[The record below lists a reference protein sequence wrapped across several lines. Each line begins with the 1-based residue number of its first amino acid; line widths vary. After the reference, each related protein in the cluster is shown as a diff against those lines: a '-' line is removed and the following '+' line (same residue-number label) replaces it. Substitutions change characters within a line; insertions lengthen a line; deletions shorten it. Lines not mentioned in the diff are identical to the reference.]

1 LLLLLVLLLAASEVR
16 GSAPEPG
23 IWNFVNLTGE
33 SNYVGV
39 VKNAFK
45 GSRLDIRVD
54 CQTESASKPVRVLIG
69 FTLRRT
75 VCWDEFLALDS
86 KEAKEQQVYRSYYDN
101 PSVVAYRVGA
111 AASKDYVQEYIK
123 EEFIAVCNQDF
134 TIPPHETYRSE
145 KKPVYELE
153 KDRQLAVS
161 IFGNMNMMRNNYER
175 QRASDADEK
184 DGVYLLVVHVAVI
197 SNTQPVTASVHV
209 QMRSPTGGFLSLV
222 DWPLLPFYATMCG
235 VYAVMGLVWL
245 IVCRIHRSSVLG
257 IHFGI
262 GGVIFWGL
270 VENAMFLAEF
280 LIINNLGQATEALM
294 LVAEVVSSGKRALA
308 RMLVICVSSGCFEV
322 VNLKTGP
329 LLNRVL
335 GTGGLYFI
343 LASIEA
349 CLRVTHPKND
359 PSNKTLL
366 VAVPLSIVDL
376 SIFCWIFYAL
386 FATIRT
392 LRLQNNQTKLSQFK
406 HFTIAL
412 ALAVIASI
420 AFIIWSI
427 AFHKVVDCLTQWKD
441 LWVDE
446 AFWHL
451 LFSILLV
458 VIMILWRPT
467 EKGTSGHY
475 FSNQVPASVFVIPDK
490 IAALKLPTAED
501 PQAYTSTSV
510 PVSLDA
516 AKLPAYQEVAKVDTG
531 YHKF

>member
-1 LLLLLVLLLAASEVR
+1 
-16 GSAPEPG
+16 
-23 IWNFVNLTGE
+23 
-33 SNYVGV
+33 
-39 VKNAFK
+39 
-45 GSRLDIRVD
+45 
-54 CQTESASKPVRVLIG
+54 
-69 FTLRRT
+69 
-75 VCWDEFLALDS
+75 
-86 KEAKEQQVYRSYYDN
+86 
-101 PSVVAYRVGA
+101 
-111 AASKDYVQEYIK
+111 
-123 EEFIAVCNQDF
+123 
-134 TIPPHETYRSE
+134 
-145 KKPVYELE
+145 
-153 KDRQLAVS
+153 
-161 IFGNMNMMRNNYER
+161 
-175 QRASDADEK
+175 
-184 DGVYLLVVHVAVI
+184 
-197 SNTQPVTASVHV
+197 
-209 QMRSPTGGFLSLV
+209 
-222 DWPLLPFYATMCG
+222 
-235 VYAVMGLVWL
+235 VMGLVWL

-322 VNLKTGP
+322 VNLKTSP
-329 LLNRVL
+329 LLSRVL

-392 LRLQNNQTKLSQFK
+392 LRLKNNQTKLSQFK

-490 IAALKLPTAED
+490 IAALKLPTSED

-510 PVSLDA
+510 PVSLDT
-516 AKLPAYQEVAKVDTG
+516 QG
-531 YHKF
+531 GIFSS